1 MDCTRDS
8 NGDIEIYGLSDDVFS
23 AGSLSVEI
31 KVTGFT
37 TPKTK
42 TTLFAWEVMI
52 YRFGTNTLIAD
63 YDGTSSPVTLTAGSI
78 TNISL
83 NPYLSDSCTS
93 NLVSGITTFYMTSF
107 TTSHEVPIDGT
118 IDVVYTN
125 GDPTGVFFTGSGGD
139 DCLVSSH
146 QSDDILCSTAT
157 TTAIITVKTN
167 AVAATS
173 WTIITRNVLSSTTF
187 SIASIKSETTDSVT
201 IDENAS
207 PGVTIT
213 HPTNDFQVLD
223 GFIMEAN
230 DGSALGGMGVID
242 IGGSDTIMFFVDDG
256 DNTNT
261 DLEDD
266 TTAVFYVPFLKQ
278 SSQSNT

>member
-1 MDCTRDS
+1 MDCIRDS

-23 AGSLSVEI
+23 AGSLQVEI

-42 TTLFAWEVMI
+42 TTSFAWDVMI

-78 TNISL
+78 SNISL
-83 NPYLSDSCTS
+83 SPYLTNSCTS

-107 TTSHEVPIDGT
+107 TTSHEIPASGT

-125 GDPTGVFFTGSGGD
+125 GNPSGEFFSGSGGH
-139 DCLVSSH
+139 DCLVMTH
-146 QSDDILCSTAT
+146 QNDDIKCSTAT
-157 TTAIITVKTN
+157 TTATITVSNN

-187 SIASIKSETTDSVT
+187 SIGSIKSETTASVT
-201 IDENAS
+201 IDENTS

-213 HPTNDFQVLD
+213 HPTDAFQVLD

-230 DGSALGGMGVID
+230 DGTVLGDASAD
-242 IGGSDTIMFFVDDG
+242 IGGSDTIMFYVDDA

-261 DLEDD
+261 DLEIS